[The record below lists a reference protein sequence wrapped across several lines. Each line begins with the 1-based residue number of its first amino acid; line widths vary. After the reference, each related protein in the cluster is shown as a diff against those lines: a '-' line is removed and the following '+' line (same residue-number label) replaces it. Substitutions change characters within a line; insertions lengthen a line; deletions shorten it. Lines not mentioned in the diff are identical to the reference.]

1 MSDRRRNGTV
11 DDLPA
16 MPNPAAMTGRIIL
29 AASVA
34 LRHGDRFLLVERGRA
49 PARGRF
55 AFPGGRLEAGES
67 PEEAARRELFEE
79 TGLEAGVLKLFEVMD
94 LGGDEPD
101 ETIFRLHVF
110 TGAYVIGAPVA
121 GDDAAA
127 VGWYRVKEMEGL
139 PVTPSTL
146 DVARRLSGP

>member
-1 MSDRRRNGTV
+1 
-11 DDLPA
+11 
-16 MPNPAAMTGRIIL
+16 MPNPAVMTGRIIL

-49 PARGRF
+49 PARGQF

-79 TGLEAGVLKLFEVMD
+79 TGLETGVLKLFEVMD

-101 ETIFRLHVF
+101 GTIFRLHVF
-110 TGAYVIGAPVA
+110 TGAYVIGEAVA
-121 GDDAAA
+121 HDDAAS
-127 VGWYRVKEMEGL
+127 VGWYGTEEMERL

-146 DVARRLSGP
+146 DVARRLHGL

>member
-1 MSDRRRNGTV
+1 
-11 DDLPA
+11 

-34 LRHGDRFLLVERGRA
+34 LRHADRFLLVERGRA

-55 AFPGGRLEAGES
+55 AFPGGKLEAGES

-101 ETIFRLHVF
+101 GTTFRLHVF
-110 TGAYVIGAPVA
+110 TGAYVIGDPAA
-121 GDDAAA
+121 GDDAAR
-127 VGWYRVKEMEGL
+127 VGWYRVEEMEHL
-139 PVTPSTL
+139 PITLSTL
-146 DVARRLSGP
+146 DVARRLSAG

>member
-1 MSDRRRNGTV
+1 
-11 DDLPA
+11 
-16 MPNPAAMTGRIIL
+16 MTGHIIL

-49 PARGRF
+49 PARGQF

-79 TGLEAGVLKLFEVMD
+79 TGLETGALKLFEVMD

-101 ETIFRLHVF
+101 GTIFRLHVF
-110 TGAYVIGAPVA
+110 TGAYVTGDPVA
-121 GDDAAA
+121 RDDAAS
-127 VGWYRVKEMEGL
+127 VGWYGIEEMARL
-139 PVTPSTL
+139 PITPSTL
-146 DVARRLSGP
+146 DVARRLSGR